1 MAVYPL
7 VPHGQASFRLQIT
20 AANTMEQ
27 IENLITTIGELT
39 DRFRLSSREAA

>member
-7 VPHGQASFRLQIT
+7 VPHGQASFRIQIT

-27 IENLITTIGELT
+27 VENLITTIGELT
-39 DRFRLSSREAA
+39 DRFRLQSSAVA